1 MNIIGSW
8 WFPFFM
14 AAMIFILGGCG
25 KGKTPFLEPYSVLP
39 PDKAV
44 NYFDEALIVDVRTPE
59 EYSESHIK
67 NAINIP
73 VDEIE
78 TRFEEEVT
86 KDKGKKV
93 FVYCK
98 TGVRAINAME
108 TLKTMGYY
116 RVYSIGGIK
125 DWEASKQTNY
135 IEE

>member
-8 WFPFFM
+8 WFPFFL

-25 KGKTPFLEPYSVLP
+25 KAKDPFLAPFSVLT

-44 NYFDEALIVDVRTPE
+44 PYYDEVLIVDVRTPE
-59 EYSESHIK
+59 EYKESHLK

-78 TRFEEEVT
+78 TRFADEVT
-86 KDKGKKV
+86 SDKDQKV

-98 TGVRAINAME
+98 SGVRAINAME
-108 TLKTMGYY
+108 TLKNLGYY
-116 RVYSIGGIK
+116 KIYSIGGIQ
-125 DWEASKQTNY
+125 DWEKSKHTDY
-135 IEE
+135 IER

>member
-8 WFPFFM
+8 WFPFFL
-14 AAMIFILGGCG
+14 AAMIFILGGCS
-25 KGKTPFLEPYSVLP
+25 KAKDQSIEPYSVIP

-44 NYFDEALIVDVRTPE
+44 VHYDEAISVDVRTAE
-59 EYSESHIK
+59 EYKESHLK

-86 KDKGKKV
+86 KDKNQKI

-98 TGVRAINAME
+98 SGVRAINAME
-108 TLKTMGYY
+108 KLKSMGYIKI
-116 RVYSIGGIK
+116 YSLGGIK
-125 DWEASKQTNY
+125 DWEASKHTDY
-135 IEE
+135 IER